1 METSFRTSRPQRYL
15 YAMVEGLPGW
25 WRPPREGVGAG
36 AVTARP
42 VRDLFL
48 IASPIVSPPGRTPGA
63 QARHHDV
70 VGSLLEATSV
80 VPFRFATV
88 VPEMDIDGWLDAR
101 MPLIR
106 TSLAE
111 VRGCVEMTVRLLR
124 LDPRIERS
132 PGANGVAGFLRIV
145 ADRLIERAGLP
156 NWRYCPTG
164 SGGNA
169 AASLAFLVPRAD
181 ISVFLAH
188 IAPIAAR
195 AEGVA
200 VVPTGPWPPYSFLAA
215 LERETA
221 PTAGSVSA

>member
-1 METSFRTSRPQRYL
+1 METSVRTPRPQRYL
-15 YAMVEGLPGW
+15 YAMIEGLPKW

-36 AVTARP
+36 AVTASP

-48 IASPIVSPPGRTPGA
+48 VTSPIVAPPGRTPGA

-70 VGSLLEATSV
+70 VGSLLDATSL

-88 VPEMDIDGWLDAR
+88 VPEADVDGWLDAR
-101 MPLIR
+101 MALIR

-124 LDPRIERS
+124 LDSRLERG
-132 PGANGVAGFLRIV
+132 PGAPGVAGLLRGV

-156 NWRYCPTG
+156 GWRYCPTG

-169 AASLAFLVPRAD
+169 AASLAFLVARGDVSAL
-181 ISVFLAH
+181 LAH
-188 IAPIAAR
+188 IAPVAAR

-200 VVPTGPWPPYSFLAA
+200 VVPTGPWPPYSFAPA
-215 LERETA
+215 LDWETA
-221 PTAGSVSA
+221 PTVGSVSA